1 MTLITVKLSIEELVL
16 LTTLAS
22 DQLFRR
28 EFIDPKMPGYKHNPP
43 ELVLGKKV
51 VERLRLTADRAKRI
65 ALPRKN
71 GTAPMNSLHDDRDAF
86 DKRML
91 RSRPG

>member
-1 MTLITVKLSIEELVL
+1 MTRITVKLSMEELML

-28 EFIDPKMPGYKHNPP
+28 EFIDCRMPGFEHNPP
-43 ELVLGKKV
+43 ELSLGKKL
-51 VERLRLTADRAKRI
+51 VERLRLTADRARRI

-71 GTAPMNSLHDDRDAF
+71 GGTAPMNSLHDDRASG
-86 DKRML
+86 RV
-91 RSRPG
+91 

>member
-1 MTLITVKLSIEELVL
+1 MALITVKLSIEELTL

-43 ELVLGKKV
+43 ELFLGKNL
-51 VERLRLTADRAKRI
+51 VERLRLTADRAR
-65 ALPRKN
+65 
-71 GTAPMNSLHDDRDAF
+71 
-86 DKRML
+86 RMRYL
-91 RSRPG
+91 EKTVVRS